1 MKNGVTFVQFRP
13 LFQALDYKVNWNSG
27 NKQVTGT
34 YLDQKSQMTIGQKTA
49 YVNGAKPRFR
59 SPHSRKAATRW
70 FPFVL

>member
-34 YLDQKSQMTIGQKTA
+34 YLDQK
-49 YVNGAKPRFR
+49 RR
-59 SPHSRKAATRW
+59 
-70 FPFVL
+70 